1 MHARVASLHRSDLA
15 CLPSQ
20 LCDDTPPLPS
30 QIDAMEELILLMA
43 SGEQYRNMLMP
54 VIRFVCT
61 HNNHRL
67 KKLCQ
72 LFWEVR
78 SGYWSMQTR

>member
-1 MHARVASLHRSDLA
+1 
-15 CLPSQ
+15 
-20 LCDDTPPLPS
+20 
-30 QIDAMEELILLMA
+30 MEELILLMA